1 MSDDTTYGEYLR
13 RIRTERGLRLKDVA
27 EEVKCT
33 VAYVSDIERGTRAP
47 FCDEDVVKVAKFLKV
62 DPQDMLD
69 VAHRS
74 KNRFVL
80 EGKSLSPDKRE
91 LAARLVDAWDTMDD
105 DTAREI
111 IAVIE

>member
-1 MSDDTTYGEYLR
+1 MNDETTYGELLR
-13 RIRTERGLRLKDVA
+13 KIRIERGRRQKDVA
-27 EEVKCT
+27 EAVTCT

-47 FCDEDVVKVAKFLKV
+47 FCDEDVLKVAEYLETDAQV
-62 DPQDMLD
+62 MLD
-69 VAHRS
+69 AAHRS
-74 KNRFVL
+74 RNRFVL
-80 EGKSLSPDKRE
+80 DGKDLSPDKRE